1 MPAYIVGVYRHPSRE
16 AAERADRMCAPSHE
30 AESADTEIHDA
41 PPVILGGLVKGGEI
55 RTESEWHA
63 AEADALY
70 VAADGRICPHF
81 WHFKAAVRRGALPVS
96 VYRYEAP

>member
-1 MPAYIVGVYRHPSRE
+1 MPAYMNWRVEFASRAHAEKAMRE
-16 AAERADRMCAPSHE
+16 AIAAGLPGDLF
-30 AESADTEIHDA
+30 TIHDV